1 MKEIKNK
8 DKIYLGEY
16 DIFVEPYLNYGQ
28 IQNIINSIK
37 PEMSWSERQQNI
49 EMIVLYYV
57 TDIGMEKLEEIGHE
71 TLLKSGLIDAVLSHV
86 ENLSSLYDGISY
98 TQSTSRALSKIIKEL
113 PKMLENQLGKKVDGK
128 NNK

>member
-1 MKEIKNK
+1 MKEINNK
-8 DKIYLGEY
+8 EKIYLEEY

-28 IQNIINSIK
+28 IQNIIDSIN

-71 TLLKSGLIDAVLSHV
+71 KLLKSGLIDSVLSKI
-86 ENLSSLYDGISY
+86 ENLSSVYDGISY
-98 TQSTSRALSKIIKEL
+98 TQSTSRALSKIIKDL
-113 PKMLENQLGKKVDGK
+113 PKMLEVQLGKKVNGK

>member
-1 MKEIKNK
+1 MKEINNK
-8 DKIYLGEY
+8 EKIYLEEY
-16 DIFVEPYLNYGQ
+16 DIFVESYLNYGQ
-28 IQNIINSIK
+28 IQNIIDSIN

-71 TLLKSGLIDAVLSHV
+71 KLLKSGLIDAVLSKV
-86 ENLSSLYDGISY
+86 ENLSSVYDGIYY
-98 TQSTSRALSKIIKEL
+98 TQSTSRALSKIIKDL
-113 PKMLENQLGKKVDGK
+113 PKMLEVQLGKKVNGK

>member
-8 DKIYLGEY
+8 DKIYLVEY

-37 PEMSWSERQQNI
+37 PEMSWSEKQQNI
-49 EMIVLYYV
+49 EMIILYYV
-57 TDIGMEKLEEIGHE
+57 TDISMEKLEEIGHE

-86 ENLSSLYDGISY
+86 ENLSSVYDGISY
-98 TQSTSRALSKIIKEL
+98 TQSTSRALSKIIKEF
-113 PKMLENQLGKKVDGK
+113 PKILETQLGKKVNGK